1 MCQKHPLPAL
11 NRALVDFLRLVVV
24 GLEEIRDEIDGQWE
38 DDRRVL
44 LRGYRV
50 EGLQGATEGERE
62 GVRRG
67 QEGDLLTPLLPK
79 GVERL
84 LYFANRRVTCYRALT
99 NSVKRTI

>member
-44 LRGYRV
+44 LRRNGVQR
-50 EGLQGATEGERE
+50 LQ
-62 GVRRG
+62 
-67 QEGDLLTPLLPK
+67 DK
-79 GVERL
+79 
-84 LYFANRRVTCYRALT
+84 RAHMLRSRYIKLCE
-99 NSVKRTI
+99 SVLSCRDCR